1 MNDFDTTVAMDENYD
16 VNMEQPAD
24 DAQAAEVITA
34 EDLAAMLMNGN
45 GAEETAEDAGD
56 GDQSAQEKSRGN
68 ESQHHAAKKDNQI
81 RAALKQQRKTIF
93 ETELGESEE
102 TVRELIR
109 AHKAAKLV
117 QEDPDITPK
126 AARKIVEAQEQAA
139 KPKED
144 KSLADMT
151 AQVQSLL
158 DDGWTAEELEA
169 FAADETAQEDMA
181 NGMSVR
187 QAARAFD
194 KRQHTAPAK
203 AKKRGVPTL
212 RTPAAGNGTK
222 QGNLIESM
230 SDEDFARFSDRAYRA
245 LMDGKKVTF

>member
-1 MNDFDTTVAMDENYD
+1 MNEFDTSVAMDENYD
-16 VNMEQPAD
+16 YMEQPAD
-24 DAQAAEVITA
+24 DAQEADVITA
-34 EDLAAMLMNGN
+34 EELAAMLMNGN
-45 GAEETAEDAGD
+45 GAEETAEDTGD
-56 GDQSAQEKSRGN
+56 GDQSAQEQVKGKDG
-68 ESQHHAAKKDNQI
+68 QHYAAKKDNQI

-93 ETELGESEE
+93 EELGASED

-109 AHKAAKLV
+109 AHRAAQITK
-117 QEDPDITPK
+117 EDPEITPK
-126 AARKIVEAQEQAA
+126 AAMKIVEAQEKAA

-158 DDGWTAEELEA
+158 DDGWTTEELEA
-169 FAADETAQEDMA
+169 FAADDTAQEDMA

-194 KRQHTAPAK
+194 KRQHTAPTK

-212 RTPAAGNGTK
+212 KTPAAGNGTK
-222 QGNLIESM
+222 RGNLIEDM
-230 SDEDFARFSDRAYRA
+230 SDEDFARFSDNAYRA